1 METIPYFITVLRYI
15 HQNPV
20 KAGLATHVLDCR
32 WTSVHEYITKPRFID
47 IDFGL
52 ELFSPNR
59 PIAIQLFTEYMQQSN
74 DDKCLDDYIN
84 VRLPDN
90 EIRSYLVAL
99 GVPNSSLLQQM
110 ERNERNEILVK
121 LKTLQGVSH
130 RQIARVTG
138 ISKSVIT
145 RAH

>member
-1 METIPYFITVLRYI
+1 M
-15 HQNPV
+15 
-20 KAGLATHVLDCR
+20 
-32 WTSVHEYITKPRFID
+32 
-47 IDFGL
+47 
-52 ELFSPNR
+52 
-59 PIAIQLFTEYMQQSN
+59 
-74 DDKCLDDYIN
+74 DDHIS

-90 EIRSYLVAL
+90 EIRSYLAAL

-110 ERNERNEILVK
+110 EMNERNEILVK
-121 LKTLQGVSH
+121 LKTLQGVTH